1 MAISAAELAA
11 FERDGAVTVSSPL
24 SAEQLDAA
32 ERAWDR
38 LREQE
43 TSHRPDK
50 RRGHTH
56 TDSTEI
62 YGNEDF
68 MATIAMPYF
77 EQLAAAVLRSDEVHI
92 LETFPHARNP
102 TEHPASGEWPHWKEV
117 WKDGSHIDVQ
127 LTSDDFD
134 ATPRRE
140 QLVMWLW
147 LSDVTEDSGAMVS
160 DHHPFLSASSLLS
173 LELASDAP
181 AGRAAEDFAR
191 LAPPAD
197 GPLAERAPAGAPPI
211 PPPHPRQPP
220 PPDPRQPRVPGGVG
234 RGLARAVVGAAADS
248 GGG

>member
-11 FERDGAVTVSSPL
+11 FERDGAVTVTSPL
-24 SAEQLDAA
+24 SVEQLDAA

-38 LREQE
+38 LLQD
-43 TSHRPDK
+43 DK

-56 TDSTEI
+56 TDSAEI
-62 YGNEDF
+62 YGDEDF

-77 EQLAAAVLRSDEVHI
+77 EQLAATVLRSDEVHI

-160 DHHPFLSASSLLS
+160 DHHPFLC
-173 LELASDAP
+173 P
-181 AGRAAEDFAR
+181 F
-191 LAPPAD
+191 P
-197 GPLAERAPAGAPPI
+197 
-211 PPPHPRQPP
+211 
-220 PPDPRQPRVPGGVG
+220 
-234 RGLARAVVGAAADS
+234 
-248 GGG
+248 